1 MIKSIITGCLTLIT
15 FSFYSQESQ
24 NKQISAKPNVIFI
37 YADDLGYGDLSC
49 YGATKLKTPNLDKLA
64 NQGVRFTNA
73 HCTSAT
79 CTPSRYALL
88 TGQYPW
94 RKSGTGILPGDAAL
108 IIPTNKMTLPKLFQQ
123 AGYRTAN
130 VGKWHLGLGDQVA
143 KNWNGEIK
151 PGPNEVGFDYS
162 FIFPATAD
170 RVPSVFMENHKVVA
184 LDTNDP
190 IQVDYSS
197 KVGNDP
203 TGKEHPELLKMKSS
217 PGQGHDNT
225 IVNGIGRIGY
235 MSGGNKARWVDEEV
249 STTFLEKAKEFIEE
263 NHKKTFFLYFALTE
277 PHVPRMP
284 ATMFK
289 GKSGLGYRG
298 DAILQL
304 DWTVGQIMK
313 QLETLG
319 INQNTMVIFTSDNGA
334 VLDDGYQDEAVSQL
348 NGHTPNG
355 ILRGGK
361 YSVLEAGTRVP
372 FILSWPDV
380 VKPKVSSGM
389 VCQMDLLASFSNLLE
404 QPILKEDAP
413 DSENTL
419 ETFLGKSEKGR
430 TILIEQGGNTLG
442 KGGTLAIVK
451 DNWKFI
457 PANDGIS
464 YDQLVGIETGNANEP
479 QLYDLNEDLGEKNNL
494 AKKFPNK
501 VNELA
506 KLLKEKTQIKE

>member
-1 MIKSIITGCLTLIT
+1 ML
-15 FSFYSQESQ
+15 SFPICA
-24 NKQISAKPNVIFI
+24 QISTRTNLQDKPNVIFI

-49 YGATKLKTPNLDKLA
+49 YGATKIATPNIDKLA
-64 NQGVRFTNA
+64 SKGVRFTNG
-73 HCTSAT
+73 HSSSAT

-88 TGQYPW
+88 TGEYPW

-108 IIPTNKMTLPKLFQQ
+108 IIPTDKLSLPKLFQK
-123 AGYRTAN
+123 AGYKTAI
-130 VGKWHLGLGDQVA
+130 VGKWHLGLGEQVT

-170 RVPSVFMENHKVVA
+170 RVPTVFMEDRNVVA
-184 LDTNDP
+184 LDLSDP
-190 IQVDYSS
+190 IQVDYNK

-203 TGKEHPELLKMKSS
+203 TGKDHPELLKLKSS
-217 PGQGHDNT
+217 IGQGHENT

-249 STTFLEKAKEFIEE
+249 STTFLSKAKSYIEE
-263 NHKKTFFLYFALTE
+263 NKDNPFFLYFTLTE

-289 GKSGLGYRG
+289 GKSGLGLRG

-304 DWTVGQIMK
+304 DWTVGEIMK
-313 QLETLG
+313 QLEYLG
-319 INQNTMVIFTSDNGA
+319 IADNTMVIFSSDNGP
-334 VLDDGYQDEAVSQL
+334 VLDDGYQDEAVTQL

-355 ILRGGK
+355 LLSGGK

-372 FILSWPDV
+372 FILTWPKMV
-380 VKPKVSSGM
+380 QPKISGAMVS
-389 VCQMDLLASFSNLLE
+389 QIDLLASFSSLLNQE
-404 QPILKEDAP
+404 IPKGEAP

-419 ETFLGKSEKGR
+419 DAFIGKSDKGR
-430 TILIEQGGNTLG
+430 EVLIEQGGNVLG

-451 DNWKFI
+451 GDWKFI
-457 PANDGIS
+457 PANNGIP
-464 YDQLVGIETGNANEP
+464 YDKLVDIETGNSSIL
-479 QLYDLNEDLGEKNNL
+479 QLYHLGMDISEKNNL
-494 AKKFPNK
+494 AKKYPKK
-501 VNELA
+501 VKELSN
-506 KLLKEKTQIKE
+506 LLQKQINP